1 MKNDLTEWH
10 IASISPPVME
20 TYQGWRPCVDWCT
33 TQIGNPLQDWMYVG
47 EGVFEF
53 REEKML
59 TAFLLKW
66 A

>member
-1 MKNDLTEWH
+1 MGHHTDLKIEDIFSNWKEH
-10 IASISPPVME
+10 KFVV
-20 TYQGWRPCVDWCT
+20 VDSGT
-33 TQIGNPLQDWMYVG
+33 SGLTQIGTPLQDWMYVG

-66 A
+66 S